1 MCRAFLVS
9 TLRPTF
15 LVSLRPH
22 SPKLNWSECGW
33 EEREEGWGMSF
44 RPAHSARPHGWL
56 LATTDTVYDWLSKP
70 RQFRELMYAL

>member
-1 MCRAFLVS
+1 MQSFLGFHAKTHIS
-9 TLRPTF
+9 SL
-15 LVSLRPH
+15 LRPH

-56 LATTDTVYDWLSKP
+56 LATTDAVYDWLSKP